1 MHSQD
6 TIAAIATAPGIAAL
20 SMVRL
25 SGSEACQ
32 IASFCFKG
40 RNLSEVG
47 SHTAHVGKWIH
58 PRGSTIDR
66 VVVTVFKGPT
76 TATGEDVVEVTCHGG
91 DYVAALILESLI
103 DQGARLATPGEFTQ
117 RAFLSG
123 KMDLAQAEAVAE
135 LIHTSSQQ
143 SHQVSLAAYEGHYS
157 KELEKLRTAILKLC
171 ALAELEIDFTDEDVE
186 FADRST
192 LKNLVESTLS
202 QISDLL
208 SSVRLGTI
216 VREGVRVVIAG
227 RPNAGK
233 STLLNSLSG
242 RDRAIVSALP
252 GTTRD
257 FLEVD
262 CEFGGLR
269 FRFIDTAGL
278 RQSTDAIEQEGV
290 DRAHKMMKKADILVY
305 VYDLHESLQSDD
317 SSVLETLNGVPTIIV
332 ANKADLVS
340 ETVSGVGLR
349 LCAKDGPKAIQSL
362 VDQLLKLAKEVYGTA
377 DVAKTVTNARHQ
389 SHLKNAHQ
397 SLSRALNALHDDQ
410 PPDIFSMDLHAAAK
424 ELGMITGAITNETIL
439 GEIFSRFCIGK

>member
-1 MHSQD
+1 MYSQD
-6 TIAAIATAPGIAAL
+6 TIAAISTAPGIAAL
-20 SMVRL
+20 SIVRL
-25 SGSEACQ
+25 SGPEARQ
-32 IASFCFKG
+32 IASSCFKG
-40 RNLSEVG
+40 HNLSEVG

-58 PRGSTIDR
+58 PKGSSIDR
-66 VVVTVFKGPT
+66 VVVTVFQGPR
-76 TATGEDVVEVTCHGG
+76 TATGEDVVEVICHGG
-91 DYVAALILESLI
+91 DYVAALILESLL

-135 LIHTSSQQ
+135 LIHASSQQ
-143 SHQVSLAAYEGHYS
+143 SHKISLAAYEGHYS
-157 KELEKLRTAILKLC
+157 KELERLRSAILKLC

-192 LKNLVESTLS
+192 LKNIVEITLS

-208 SSVRLGTI
+208 TSVRLGTI

-242 RDRAIVSALP
+242 RERAIVSAYP

-278 RQSTDAIEQEGV
+278 RQSMNTIEQEGV
-290 DRAHKMMKKADILVY
+290 DRAHKMIKNADILVY
-305 VYDLHESLQSDD
+305 VYDIAEGLNSDD
-317 SSVLETLNGVPTIIV
+317 TSVLETVKSVPSIILG
-332 ANKADLVS
+332 NKVDLVS
-340 ETVSGVGLR
+340 ETTSSVGLQ
-349 LCAKDGPKAIQSL
+349 LCAKDGPKAIEPL
-362 VDQLLKLAKEVYGTA
+362 VDQLLELAKEVYGTA

-389 SHLKNAHQ
+389 SHLKNAHK
-397 SLSRALNALHDDQ
+397 SLSRALKALHDDQ